1 MVSGSPA
8 GRWSCQMFLSVN
20 PDSAGKLTEDVSG
33 WGGVLPESS
42 EKLRKGPQRKL
53 CVAHHRRCRPCRLSY
68 AMAYTGEPMEY
79 GPPTFHFLRARSAVK
94 TKAPFIVPT
103 RTRTSPFLGE
113 TCWTAGMEQPPQREK
128 NDASYCRRS
137 AARKGKRGRVGYQQ
151 PYNKVESAASP
162 K

>member
-8 GRWSCQMFLSVN
+8 GRWSCQMFFSVN
-20 PDSAGKLTEDVSG
+20 PDSAGNLTEYVSG
-33 WGGVLPESS
+33 WVPVLPKSS
-42 EKLRKGPQRKL
+42 EELRKVPQRKL

-79 GPPTFHFLRARSAVK
+79 GPPTFHFLRAPSAVK

-137 AARKGKRGRVGYQQ
+137 AARKGKRGR
-151 PYNKVESAASP
+151 PEISSLTTKLKSAASP